1 MGLFIRDGPGRGDNV
16 CHAVRAEKEGGE
28 RRARKVKMSRRGH
41 SSLIQG
47 FDMVVP
53 VRYRTGIEV
62 GPDAQ
67 SSEVITVAE
76 AAIGHD
82 I

>member
-1 MGLFIRDGPGRGDNV
+1 
-16 CHAVRAEKEGGE
+16 
-28 RRARKVKMSRRGH
+28 MSRRGH